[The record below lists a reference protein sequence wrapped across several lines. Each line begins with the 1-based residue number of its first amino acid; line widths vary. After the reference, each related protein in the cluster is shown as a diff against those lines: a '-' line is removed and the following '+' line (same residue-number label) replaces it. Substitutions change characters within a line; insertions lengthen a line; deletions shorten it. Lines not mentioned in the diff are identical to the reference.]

1 MKKTITIN
9 LNNIVFTIDD
19 DAYEM
24 LQTYLSD
31 IAAHLASDPEKD
43 DIINDIEGRIAEL
56 FSEWLNKMKNVI
68 NLSDVQQIKDILGN
82 PSQFIDADGTADEA
96 PKDDTSSEQSKK
108 KGKRPFRFYR
118 APESAILG
126 GVCGGLAAYLRMDVT
141 VVRIIWVLAIL
152 VFSMLGG
159 GWFLVPIYILL
170 WIIAPQART
179 ASQRLEMQGEDVTV
193 ENIKTELNNF
203 KNYVESENFKQSTK
217 SIGDRIAS
225 VFITFLK
232 VVGGFF
238 AGIFSLVGLIVGF
251 TLFVVLILLIFNPVV
266 LQGHLMMPGWEF
278 LTQEKSIMLF
288 IALILVVICP
298 LIGLVYGIIRL
309 VSHKRSES
317 KSGFWVLLLLWL
329 AGLFMLISVSGKTIV
344 DAKNLRGETWE
355 MSWSSNGEVVDEI
368 RNYERFHA
376 VDVSG
381 NFNLTLKQDTIHDVL
396 ITANEELLPKIKTEV
411 QNGVLYIS
419 SAVVL
424 FNTRPITLTVSLDS
438 ISAITARGA
447 CDLKNVSTVTASNIA
462 INLKGAVEADLNV
475 EVTDVVKLDLTGA
488 TKIKMRGTTQTLRI
502 NATGAGD
509 IAANELKAQY
519 VDVSLTGAANAKVY
533 ASESI
538 NVRAK
543 GASDIK
549 CFGNPEKVEKSIG
562 KASSFQLR

>member
-19 DAYEM
+19 DAYDM
-24 LQTYLSD
+24 LKTYLSD

-56 FSEWLNKMKNVI
+56 FSERLNKMKNVI

-82 PSQFIDADGTADEA
+82 PSQFVDADGTADEA

-118 APESAILG
+118 DPGNSILG

-141 VVRIIWVLAIL
+141 AVRIALVL
-152 VFSMLGG
+152 VFFLSCVFGG
-159 GWFLVPIYILL
+159 GWFIVATYILL

-179 ASQRLEMQGEDVTV
+179 ASQRLEMQGEEVTV

-203 KNYVESENFKQSTK
+203 KSYIESEHFKQSTK
-217 SIGDRIAS
+217 NIGDRIAS
-225 VFITFLK
+225 IFVTLLK
-232 VVGGFF
+232 IAGGFF
-238 AGIFSLVGLIVGF
+238 AAVFSLVGFVIVAA
-251 TLFVVLILLIFNPVV
+251 LFVVLILLIFNPAV
-266 LQGHLMMPGWEF
+266 LQGQIMMSGWEL

-288 IALILVVICP
+288 VSLILVVVCP

-309 VSHKRSES
+309 ISQKRSES

-329 AGLFMLISVSGKTIV
+329 AGLFMLISVSSKTIINFKNLDGESLEIVWGESTIV
-344 DAKNLRGETWE
+344 DELR
-355 MSWSSNGEVVDEI
+355 VC
-368 RNYERFHA
+368 ERFHA
-376 VDVSG
+376 IDVSG
-381 NFNLTLKQDTIHDVL
+381 NFDLTLKQDTLHDVL
-396 ITANEELLPKIKTEV
+396 ISAYEGLLPKVKTEV
-411 QNGVLYIS
+411 RNGVLHIS
-419 SAVVL
+419 STAVL
-424 FNTRPITLTVSLDS
+424 LNTRPITLTVSLDS

-447 CDLKNVSTVTASNIA
+447 CDLKNVSTITASNIA

-475 EVTDVVKLDLTGA
+475 EITDVVKLDLTGA
-488 TKIKMRGTTQTLRI
+488 TQIKMNGTTQTLRI

-509 IAANELKAQY
+509 IVANELKAQY

-533 ASESI
+533 ASERI

-562 KASSFQLR
+562 KASSFQMR